1 MSSWS
6 PQVAS
11 GPEPLDVAALA
22 AAGYGSVVYLAKAES
37 TMHEARRVAA
47 DREHP
52 LPAVVVADRQT
63 SGRGRRGAGWWQA
76 EGSLAA
82 SLVIDGPPRPT
93 WSLACGVA
101 LAEAI
106 RGLEPGVDAML
117 KWPNDLEVAGRK
129 LAGIIVEADASGRGI
144 FGIGVN
150 TAGAAAGAPEALR
163 DRLVTLPDLTG
174 RSIDRT
180 RLLAALLPPLLDLV
194 RQIDADPPELERR
207 YRPLCS
213 LDGRDVTIHVGVES
227 HRGVCRGIASDG
239 SLVIDTPAGR
249 KTFATGSLTPPG
261 TEWREESDGRLS
273 ESHADPRVSTRGLS

>member
-1 MSSWS
+1 MSASS

-11 GPEPLDVAALA
+11 GPEPLDVAVLA
-22 AAGYGSVVYLAKAES
+22 AVGFERVVHLAEAES
-37 TMHEARRVAA
+37 TMDEARRVAA

-52 LPAVVVADRQT
+52 LPALVVADRQT

-76 EGSLAA
+76 DGSLAA
-82 SLVIDGPPRPT
+82 SVVIDGPPRPT

-101 LAEAI
+101 LGEAL
-106 RGLEPGVDAML
+106 RGLEPTLDVRI

-150 TAGAAAGAPEALR
+150 TAGAAAQAPEALR

-180 RLLAALLPPLLDLV
+180 RLLAALLPRLLDLV
-194 RQIDADPPELERR
+194 RAIDADPTELERR

-213 LDGRDVTIHVGVES
+213 LDGRDVTIHVGTES
-227 HRGVCRGIASDG
+227 HRGVCRGIASNG
-239 SLVIDTPAGR
+239 GLVIDTPAGR
-249 KTFATGSLTPPG
+249 KTFTTGSLTPPG
-261 TEWREESDGRLS
+261 AEWHDAASGS
-273 ESHADPRVSTRGLS
+273 A

>member
-1 MSSWS
+1 MSARS
-6 PQVAS
+6 PQLAS

-22 AAGYGSVVYLAKAES
+22 AAGFASVVHLAEAES
-37 TMHEARRVAA
+37 TMHEARRLAA
-47 DREHP
+47 ERERP
-52 LPAVVVADRQT
+52 LPAVVIADRQT

-76 EGSLAA
+76 DGSLAA

-106 RGLEPGVDAML
+106 RGLEPDVDALL

-144 FGIGVN
+144 FGIGIN
-150 TAGAAAGAPEALR
+150 TAGAAATAPESLR

-180 RLLAALLPPLLDLV
+180 RLLAALLPRLLDLV
-194 RQIDADPPELERR
+194 WAIDADPPELERR

-213 LDGRDVTIHVGVES
+213 LDGRDVTIHVGTERY
-227 HRGVCRGIASDG
+227 HGVCRGIASDG
-239 SLVIDTPAGR
+239 GLVIDTPAGR
-249 KTFATGSLTPPG
+249 KTFTTGSLTPPG
-261 TEWREESDGRLS
+261 TEWRQGAGSRL
-273 ESHADPRVSTRGLS
+273 P